1 MPRSK
6 EIKKR
11 TIAPDPVFQSGMV
24 NKLINRIMKDGK
36 KAVAQKQ
43 VYQALKL
50 IEEKTKN
57 NALDIFQQAL
67 ENIKPP
73 LEVRSRRVGGAAYQ
87 VPAPVRTER
96 KESLAIRWLVEAARK
111 RPNKEYHHFYEK
123 LAAEILDAF
132 NKTGGAIKKRE
143 DTMRIAE
150 ANRAF
155 AHFRW

>member
-11 TIAPDPVFQSGMV
+11 TTAPDPVFQSGMV

-43 VYQALKL
+43 VYQSLKL

-57 NALDIFQQAL
+57 NALDVFQQAL

-111 RPNKEYHHFYEK
+111 RPYKEYHYFSEK

-132 NKTGGAIKKRE
+132 NRTGGAVKKRE
-143 DTMRIAE
+143 DTMRVAE
-150 ANRAF
+150 ANKAF
-155 AHFRW
+155 SHFRW

>member
-11 TIAPDPVFQSGMV
+11 ITAADPVFQSLVV

-36 KAVAQKQ
+36 KSVAQNQ
-43 VYQALKL
+43 VYEALKL
-50 IEEKTKN
+50 IEEKAKTN
-57 NALDIFQQAL
+57 PLEVFQQAL

-111 RPNKEYHHFYEK
+111 RPNKEYHHFSGK
-123 LAAEILDAF
+123 LAAEIWDAF
-132 NKTGGAIKKRE
+132 NKTGGAMKKRD
-143 DTMRIAE
+143 DTMHVAE
-150 ANRAF
+150 ANKAF
-155 AHFRW
+155 SHFRW